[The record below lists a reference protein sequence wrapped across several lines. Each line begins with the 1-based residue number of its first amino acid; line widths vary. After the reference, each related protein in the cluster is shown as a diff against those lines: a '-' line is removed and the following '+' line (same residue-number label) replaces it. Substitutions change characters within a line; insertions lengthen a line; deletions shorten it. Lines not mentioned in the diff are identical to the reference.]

1 MNRYYTH
8 VHSLFETGIGARI
21 LLTDDSIKANL
32 EVRDKVETIRHLSG
46 VRLND
51 RQEEQLESAIKRL
64 GQLWY
69 AQKHWPG
76 PGPHVQQALTATF
89 ACVSRRRRGGG
100 GGVRRHRSAMEG
112 DPLDSNGVNVQIA
125 LRWGVLPMLLDLAC
139 AEVDMTMLQDYHGKP
154 HCPTRAPCY
163 ASFGG
168 WIARGQSFS

>member
-100 GGVRRHRSAMEG
+100 GGSDGTAAPWKAIRSTPTASTSR
-112 DPLDSNGVNVQIA
+112 LRCVGVSCRCCSTWHV
-125 LRWGVLPMLLDLAC
+125 P
-139 AEVDMTMLQDYHGKP
+139 K
-154 HCPTRAPCY
+154 
-163 ASFGG
+163 
-168 WIARGQSFS
+168 